1 LRVDGPSGSAALA
14 RFITISARIMTM
26 AKAAIL
32 IVQM

>member
-1 LRVDGPSGSAALA
+1 LRLEGPSESAALA
-14 RFITISARIMTM
+14 RFITISARIMTI